1 MEQHLLDAVKKAW
14 DSADVQPGP
23 LPLSIRS
30 SEDSGPWPL
39 SLYPVLGESSC
50 RRGYYDGRLL
60 STPRWRL
67 PSVYQLCRLLTGA
80 QSTLEASPALPSPS
94 LWPPATQITPGT
106 PAGETESAD
115 GTTFQQLPE
124 AQPPDA
130 PAVSSQDTET
140 CDRSPASQRRGHP
153 VAAWWSLRRVFSG
166 CLQWIR
172 SAVYTFVRLLS
183 DSPWS

>member
-1 MEQHLLDAVKKAW
+1 MEQHFLDAVKKAW
-14 DSADVQPGP
+14 DSADVEPGP

-30 SEDSGPWPL
+30 SEDSGLGPL
-39 SLYPVLGESSC
+39 SLYPVRGESSC

-60 STPRWRL
+60 SSPPWRL
-67 PSVYQLCRLLTGA
+67 PSVYQRYRFLTGA
-80 QSTLEASPALPSPS
+80 QSTLEASPALPSAG
-94 LWPPATQITPGT
+94 LWPPATQMTPGT

-130 PAVSSQDTET
+130 AVSSQDTET
-140 CDRSPASQRRGHP
+140 CDRAPASQRRRHP

-166 CLQWIR
+166 CLQWIPR
-172 SAVYTFVRLLS
+172 AVYTFMRLLS

>member
-1 MEQHLLDAVKKAW
+1 MEQHFLDAVKKAW
-14 DSADVQPGP
+14 DSTSVEPGP
-23 LPLSIRS
+23 LPVSIPS

-50 RRGYYDGRLL
+50 HRGYYDGRLL
-60 STPRWRL
+60 SSPPWRL
-67 PSVYQLCRLLTGA
+67 PSVYQRYRLLTGA
-80 QSTLEASPALPSPS
+80 QSTLEASPALPSPG
-94 LWPPATQITPGT
+94 LWPPATQMTPGT
-106 PAGETESAD
+106 PAGETESED

-130 PAVSSQDTET
+130 AVSSQDTET
-140 CDRSPASQRRGHP
+140 CDRAPASQRRRHP

-172 SAVYTFVRLLS
+172 RAVYTFMRLLS